1 MRSHGNK
8 DVAKALRQRMT
19 DAERSLWRR
28 LRAHRLN
35 GAKFK
40 RQEPLG
46 PYVVDFVCIGA
57 RLIIEV
63 DGGQHQGNERDRI
76 RDAWLGERG
85 YRVLR
90 FWNNDVLMNLDGV
103 LETIARNILP
113 LPRAGEGWGEGDQEV
128 VLR

>member
-19 DAERSLWRR
+19 DAERSVWRR

-46 PYVVDFVCIGA
+46 PYVVDFVCISA

-85 YRVLR
+85 YRVRR

-113 LPRAGEGWGEGDQEV
+113 LPLAGEGWGEGDQEV